1 MGGCLSTSSQSSC
14 SSRSSGEPISPTCL
28 GVGLCRRK
36 RNRKT
41 FSDHV
46 TTTQHLSSNPNR
58 IFTNGKSRTSCIF
71 TQQGRKGINQ
81 DAMIVW
87 EDFMAEDVTLCGVF
101 DGHGPYGHLVARK
114 VRDALPLKLLS
125 FMYSGESK
133 QNGSTTTCCTGNL
146 KSDGGDPEKDGA
158 TEDNMD
164 SLWRDTFLKS
174 FKAMD
179 KELRSHPNL
188 DCFCSGST
196 AVTIVK
202 QGSNLYMGNIGDSRA
217 ILGSKDSNDS
227 MVAIQLTIDL
237 KPDLPREAERIKRC
251 KGRVFALQDEPEVP
265 RVWLPFDDA
274 PGLAMA
280 RAFGDFCLKEYGVIS
295 IPEFSHWTLTE
306 RDKFI
311 VLASDGVGTGMSLI
325 GYACTIS
332 FGVPRFCN
340 GLRIESWRSVISI
353 IGIFGYDK
361 LGSVKTSTLRANVL
375 NGHMKHEVWDVL
387 SNEEVVEIVSS
398 VPTRSS
404 AARIL
409 VDSAAREWKSKYPT
423 SKMDDCAVVCLFLD
437 GKMDSES
444 DYDEQGFSSA
454 TLQSNHS
461 GNVLESDDGGQHSEP
476 SLQRNFTVRSS
487 EENDPNKRL
496 PVEAEVNEET
506 VVYEDQNWSGLE
518 EDFVMKK
525 TMQNTRSV
533 ERLICIDGDQIYI
546 DEDKKTSDTVELC
559 RVTTGEPLHHLLL
572 GREHE
577 TYIIDSMRM
586 KILEQKKSGGTE
598 EIGRR
603 TISTLVEGPIFKSI
617 DGHK

>member
-1 MGGCLSTSSQSSC
+1 MGCCVSTSSKSTC
-14 SSRSSGEPISPTCL
+14 SSRSNGEMANPSCL
-28 GVGLCRRK
+28 EIGCCVHKKARR
-36 RNRKT
+36 T

-46 TTTQHLSSNPNR
+46 ISLHHLASLPSR
-58 IFTNGKSRTSCIF
+58 IFTNGKSRASCIF

-87 EDFMAEDVTLCGVF
+87 EDFMSEDMTFCGVF
-101 DGHGPYGHLVARK
+101 DGHGPHGHLVARK

-125 FMYSGESK
+125 FLHSSESK
-133 QNGSTTTCCTGNL
+133 RNGSGKACFKGNVKPDDGDFQKDL
-146 KSDGGDPEKDGA
+146 SAEDKLNSTWREAFMKAYKS
-158 TEDNMD
+158 
-164 SLWRDTFLKS
+164 
-174 FKAMD
+174 MD

-202 QGSNLYMGNIGDSRA
+202 QGSNLFMGYIGDSRA
-217 ILGSKDSNDS
+217 VMGSKDSNDS

-295 IPEFSHWTLTE
+295 IPEFSHRLLT
-306 RDKFI
+306 DKDQFV
-311 VLASDGVGTGMSLI
+311 VLASDG
-325 GYACTIS
+325 
-332 FGVPRFCN
+332 
-340 GLRIESWRSVISI
+340 
-353 IGIFGYDK
+353 
-361 LGSVKTSTLRANVL
+361 
-375 NGHMKHEVWDVL
+375 VWDVL

-398 VPTRSS
+398 APTRSS

-409 VDSAAREWKSKYPT
+409 VDAAAREWKLKYPT

-437 GKMDSES
+437 GKMDTES

-461 GNVLESDDGGQHSEP
+461 GNPVESDDGLKSEP

-487 EENDPNKRL
+487 EENEPNNGVQSID
-496 PVEAEVNEET
+496 VEDGASSAD
-506 VVYEDQNWSGLE
+506 DQNWSGLE
-518 EDFVMKK
+518 GV
-525 TMQNTRSV
+525 TRVNSLV
-533 ERLICIDGDQIYI
+533 QLPRFSEER
-546 DEDKKTSDTVELC
+546 
-559 RVTTGEPLHHLLL
+559 P
-572 GREHE
+572 
-577 TYIIDSMRM
+577 
-586 KILEQKKSGGTE
+586 KS
-598 EIGRR
+598 
-603 TISTLVEGPIFKSI
+603 
-617 DGHK
+617 